1 MMFRK
6 LYWVT
11 EQIEPN
17 GTSQVTGVYTSIPDL
32 VRHGLRWTE
41 QNSGGEFRLTLTKL
55 DCVKPPLKSWSSPEF
70 TGLES
75 DLQEFINTDEFSQDQ
90 CKALVDEL
98 EKFVKVG
105 V

>member
-17 GTSQVTGVYTSIPDL
+17 GSSNVTGVYTSIPDL
-32 VRHGLRWTE
+32 IRHGLRWTDH
-41 QNSGGEFRLTLTKL
+41 NGGGEFRLTLTKL
-55 DCVKPPLKSWSSPEF
+55 DCVKSPLGVWTSPTF
-70 TGLES
+70 DGLEDS
-75 DLQEFINTDEFSQDQ
+75 LQEFVRTDEFSQDH
-90 CKALVDEL
+90 CKSLVEEL

>member
-11 EQIEPN
+11 EQVEPN
-17 GTSQVTGVYTSIPDL
+17 GSSQVTGVYTSIPDL
-32 VRHGLRWTE
+32 IRHGLRWTD

-55 DCVKPPLKSWSSPEF
+55 DCVKSPLGSWTSPAFE
-70 TGLES
+70 GLE
-75 DLQEFINTDEFSQDQ
+75 DALQEFVRTDEFSQDQ
-90 CKALVDEL
+90 CKSLVGEL
-98 EKFVKVG
+98 ENFVKVG